1 MKTQI
6 TAESGWADAT
16 AAMTDDIINFNPHF
30 HVTLDIVLSAHNR
43 KDSDGNAIA
52 GHISMAGH
60 VNGGC
65 LIKQCATAL
74 DSGATLHVWKQK
86 EDFEPNL
93 HSRCKDAFA
102 LPGDQTETPVIG
114 QATSWM
120 KINGDVIALSM
131 SLHAPKFDSDLS
143 STTRH
148 RRSGMGNSFLSSD
161 KKIIPVVPK
170 FLH

>member
-1 MKTQI
+1 M
-6 TAESGWADAT
+6 SPLLDAT
-16 AAMTDDIINFNPHF
+16 LLHCTQWRSWRARWEGLQWKRDFDQT
-30 HVTLDIVLSAHNR
+30 VS
-43 KDSDGNAIA
+43 
-52 GHISMAGH
+52 
-60 VNGGC
+60 
-65 LIKQCATAL
+65 
-74 DSGATLHVWKQK
+74 DSGTTLHSQKQK